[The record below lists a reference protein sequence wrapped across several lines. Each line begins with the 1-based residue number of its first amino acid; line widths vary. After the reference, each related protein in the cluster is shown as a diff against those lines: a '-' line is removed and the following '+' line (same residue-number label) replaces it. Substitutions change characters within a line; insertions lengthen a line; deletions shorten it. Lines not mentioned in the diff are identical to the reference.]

1 VSALEELLAEQ
12 ARRAAPSQDAPSRL
26 DALLA
31 EQARREPEVQAGQE
45 GIDRRA
51 AIAAREKELG
61 GGRGSFE
68 RNARTIEEEFDR
80 TEEQKMEDYGESSA
94 ANRFAESASSQF
106 QRGAHNVANK
116 VDNFISDRFGD
127 DVKGGGILDDEKF
140 AERDRKNELL
150 KEHSGMAG
158 VAGRFAG
165 DSLLTLPVDVAT
177 GGVAK
182 LGKAVATTKK
192 VAEHAKKLKKIR
204 TAADNAKMPPMQGP
218 VGPLKRARE
227 NTALVHQ
234 QKKDYWRGLRKDR
247 KVVMDAADVERKM
260 GPTQLDKQAG
270 TMTRYLKGVR
280 DEKNVLSGKA
290 KEANKAYQGSK
301 KQTRLNNMSEKQLD
315 KHFGK
320 QVLDLGPTPSPGM
333 ARGGLGRAI
342 AGHAS
347 QGAVGG
353 GLSAAVLADEGQS
366 LDAAK
371 TGAQFGAGAGVLQKI
386 PGVTARPTAA
396 VLEKGTAAASYMM
409 PEVWKRYALRAASGQ
424 ARKHKEGIID
434 TLRAFSA
441 NGSPGGLSQTIS
453 KIRDVGAGRHGA
465 GTAREEQQ

>member
-1 VSALEELLAEQ
+1 VSTLDEMLAEQ
-12 ARRAAPSQDAPSRL
+12 ARRAAPSQEQPSKL

-31 EQARREPEVQAGQE
+31 EQARREPEVKAGQE

-61 GGRGSFE
+61 GGRGSHV
-68 RNARTIEEEFDR
+68 RNARIIDEEFSR

-94 ANRFAESASSQF
+94 ANRFVESAKSQF
-106 QRGAHNVANK
+106 ERGAHNVANK
-116 VDNFISDRFGD
+116 VDNFVSDRFGD
-127 DVKGGGILDDEKF
+127 DVEGGGIIDDAKF

-182 LGKAVATTKK
+182 LGKMALTTKK
-192 VAEHAKKLKKIR
+192 AAEHARKLKKIR
-204 TAADNAKMPPMQGP
+204 TASDNAKMPPMQGKI
-218 VGPLKRARE
+218 GPLKKARE
-227 NTALVHQ
+227 NTALLHQ
-234 QKKDYWRGLRKDR
+234 RKKEYHAGLRKDR
-247 KVVMDAADVERKM
+247 DVVMDAADEARKL

-270 TMTRYLKGVR
+270 TMTRYLKGVQ
-280 DEKNVLSGKA
+280 DEKNVLSRKA
-290 KEANKAYQGSK
+290 RAANKTYQSAK
-301 KQTRLNNMSEKQLD
+301 KQSRLNKMSEKQLD

-320 QVLDLGPTPSPGM
+320 QVRDLGPTPKPGL
-333 ARGGLGRAI
+333 ARGGLGKAL
-342 AGHAS
+342 AGHAV

-353 GLSAAVLADEGQS
+353 GASAALLADEGQS

-371 TGAQFGAGAGVLQKI
+371 TGAQWGAGTGVLQKV
-386 PGVTARPTAA
+386 PGATARPAAA
-396 VLEKGTAAASYMM
+396 VLEKGTAAASYLQ

-424 ARKHKEGIID
+424 ARKQKESIID
-434 TLRAFSA
+434 TLKAFSD
-441 NGSPGGLSQTIS
+441 NTSPGGLSQTLS

-465 GTAREEQQ
+465 DIAREEQQ